1 MLAPRPQQAASVAVP
16 VDDTA
21 NQCSATLGGGG
32 RAVKS
37 LLLAAA
43 LFAAVTQTSSVNS
56 ADLQQPFLAPEAKA
70 EGWSFTASPY
80 FWGAG
85 ISGDFGQFGL
95 PAINLESG
103 FDDILKDLDVGF
115 MAIGE
120 ARYDRFSVFG
130 DVIYTKVSSQAATP
144 LGVVARGVET
154 TSETF
159 AGLVGMG
166 YAIFQDG
173 RSNVDVVAGA
183 RIWHASTQISFSG
196 GFLSGV
202 SSRDSAT
209 WVDAITGIRGRY
221 FLTDH
226 FYLSAWGLVGAGQAD
241 LDWDLAAGIGY
252 EFSDRISTVAGY
264 RALGVD
270 YSHDGFIFDA
280 VQQGPILGFVVRF

>member
-16 VDDTA
+16 VADTA
-21 NQCSATLGGGG
+21 NQCSATLDGG
-32 RAVKS
+32 AKAMKS
-37 LLLAAA
+37 FLLAAA
-43 LFAAVTQTSSVNS
+43 LFTALMHSSSANS
-56 ADLQQPFLAPEAKA
+56 ADLQQPFLVPEANA

-80 FWGAG
+80 FWVAG

-95 PAINLESG
+95 PAIHVVSDFG
-103 FDDILKDLDVGF
+103 DILKDLDVGF

-120 ARYDRFSVFG
+120 ARHDRFSVFG
-130 DVIYTKVSSQAATP
+130 DVIYTKVSSQTATP
-144 LGVVARGVET
+144 LGVVARGVDT

-183 RIWHASTQISFSG
+183 RIWHASTRISFSG

-209 WVDAITGIRGRY
+209 WVDAIAGVRGRY

-226 FYLSAWGLVGAGQAD
+226 FYLSAWGLAGAGQAD
-241 LDWDLAAGIGY
+241 LDWDLAIGIGY
-252 EFSDRISTVAGY
+252 EFRDRISTIAGY

-280 VQQGPILGFVVRF
+280 VQQGPILGLVVRF